1 MNKQY
6 IHHRHLFVNYEQLH
20 QYRAKLLQIIN
31 TQGMKKN
38 LRTISFYTAY
48 SQSELKDR
56 INTQI
61 VTYWPKEQ
69 YVLVVK
75 KMINAHK

>member
-1 MNKQY
+1 
-6 IHHRHLFVNYEQLH
+6 
-20 QYRAKLLQIIN
+20 
-31 TQGMKKN
+31 MKKN